1 MEIKKSENTNKV
13 EHKKEDEKD
22 QKLNNL
28 FEEMTFKN
36 SLLVSNATSIQD
48 KTKR

>member
-1 MEIKKSENTNKV
+1 LELKKSDNTNKV
-13 EHKKEDEKD
+13 EQKKEDEKD